1 MHGNHQVRNLV
12 AAVMFHVHTLETL
25 FSSPADDWIV
35 IAKQH
40 CVCAM
45 KELRDERFEKG
56 LDPPQWMQVVKVN
69 LLKTETKWAT

>member
-1 MHGNHQVRNLV
+1 MQPGRARTSGLGVPLLPLAR
-12 AAVMFHVHTLETL
+12 
-25 FSSPADDWIV
+25 WIV

-45 KELRDERFEKG
+45 KELRNERFGKG
-56 LDPPQWMQVVKVN
+56 LDTPQWMQVVKVN